1 MYEDNQKTKIN
12 EWIKYM
18 LYTYNRILLNEKIKD
33 PEMCEIVCMTLDDMI
48 LIAADAEHYMIS
60 FTY

>member
-1 MYEDNQKTKIN
+1 
-12 EWIKYM
+12 M

-48 LIAADAEHYMIS
+48 LIAADAGHYMIS